1 MGGGDGE
8 GGGCERGGCER
19 GVVRGIGGW
28 ESWEHNPDWSWWWWW
43 GLVEG
48 YPGYRPAEEGWWL
61 RGWWGAIPATGWSE
75 QILRLLEAPEEL
87 VVGPGGGLS
96 RLQAG
101 LSRY

>member
-1 MGGGDGE
+1 MRGMEVADGW
-8 GGGCERGGCER
+8 
-19 GVVRGIGGW
+19 GIGGW

-96 RLQAG
+96 RLQVDGYPGYWQA
-101 LSRY
+101 